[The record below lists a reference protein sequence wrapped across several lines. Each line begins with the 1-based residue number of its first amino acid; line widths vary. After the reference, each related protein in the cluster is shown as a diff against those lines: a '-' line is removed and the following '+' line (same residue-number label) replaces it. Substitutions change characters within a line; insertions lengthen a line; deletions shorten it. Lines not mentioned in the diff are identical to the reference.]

1 MLVAV
6 TERTHEIGVRLAVG
20 ATPRAIL
27 AQFLT
32 EAVLVSLAGGIAGT
46 LAGVAIPAAVGLFA
60 GIRVPLSPVAI
71 SVAVGVS
78 CVVGLVF
85 GTVPANRA
93 AHLSPTEALR
103 YE

>member
-1 MLVAV
+1 
-6 TERTHEIGVRLAVG
+6 
-20 ATPRAIL
+20 
-27 AQFLT
+27 
-32 EAVLVSLAGGIAGT
+32 
-46 LAGVAIPAAVGLFA
+46 VGLLA

-71 SVAVGVS
+71 AIAVGVS
-78 CVVGLVF
+78 CTVGLIF